1 MKAITVGI
9 AASLLLLTSC
19 GGGGGHARS
28 SCQTIGSNP
37 NFGSVIVSADNLEA
51 MVDGNLS
58 TFATLYSTTPGT
70 FVSAGGTNFPA
81 GSNAGFFITPP
92 PGTSATDITVS
103 TYLLL
108 DSSIVETATGPTL
121 VVTKTSSDP
130 ASEYV
135 SFVTKLP
142 FNGVKLTIN
151 TVNAPSSAQ
160 YLIYEACGSATV
172 R

>member
-1 MKAITVGI
+1 MKPAPFAF
-9 AASLLLLTSC
+9 AAALLWLSGC
-19 GGGGGHARS
+19 GGGGDHASS
-28 SCQTIGSNP
+28 SCQTVGSSV
-37 NFGSVIVSADNLEA
+37 GSGAVNISTDNLAA

-121 VVTKTSSDP
+121 LVTKTSSDP